1 MLRKYLLLGSL
12 IAVLCLSGCSNGSEL
27 PGYNAKIH
35 YSSSSMYKNDLMDKI
50 LNEKIYKATEN
61 TEVSDAAKIL
71 FRVED
76 MNDEA
81 RRNLNYSMWR
91 AQYNAVTEIHIHTA
105 KGGLSYSLPFP
116 AFRGGTQSSP
126 ISGMAGT
133 NALMYTF
140 NHPFIYTS
148 LSVENQPYEQSA
160 QYLGKPYKELNQD
173 SVTAALQNKWSQLKQ
188 DKFDISSI
196 EGSTFKRENIINSR
210 WSTMKTK
217 SDPRFLANDIS
228 FALPNEP
235 DTQYVLTLM
244 VREDGEQGIGKRG
257 VEDVIAHYIVPN
269 ITSLAW
275 LNESSHF
282 ESFNNFNYRVLNDAI
297 EESSGN
303 EYIKIYKNPIGIT
316 QTIEVYPVE
325 HKGLIWAN
333 LVDIVTINE
342 AQLKAR
348 HNMRHGGHTYVW
360 NDGVPGVR
368 VYFAYEDG
376 TSELRFSTQDAHNL
390 YIHTIRYNYD
400 LNRNKLPP
408 LGEMVSDATISNLG
422 DTYKGEVDFL

>member
-1 MLRKYLLLGSL
+1 MSHYLL
-12 IAVLCLSGCSNGSEL
+12 
-27 PGYNAKIH
+27 
-35 YSSSSMYKNDLMDKI
+35 
-50 LNEKIYKATEN
+50 
-61 TEVSDAAKIL
+61 
-71 FRVED
+71 
-76 MNDEA
+76 
-81 RRNLNYSMWR
+81 
-91 AQYNAVTEIHIHTA
+91 Q
-105 KGGLSYSLPFP
+105 
-116 AFRGGTQSSP
+116 
-126 ISGMAGT
+126 
-133 NALMYTF
+133 
-140 NHPFIYTS
+140 
-148 LSVENQPYEQSA
+148 
-160 QYLGKPYKELNQD
+160 
-173 SVTAALQNKWSQLKQ
+173 
-188 DKFDISSI
+188 
-196 EGSTFKRENIINSR
+196 FK
-210 WSTMKTK
+210 
-217 SDPRFLANDIS
+217 
-228 FALPNEP
+228 
-235 DTQYVLTLM
+235 
-244 VREDGEQGIGKRG
+244 
-257 VEDVIAHYIVPN
+257 
-269 ITSLAW
+269 
-275 LNESSHF
+275 
-282 ESFNNFNYRVLNDAI
+282 NFNYRVLNDAI